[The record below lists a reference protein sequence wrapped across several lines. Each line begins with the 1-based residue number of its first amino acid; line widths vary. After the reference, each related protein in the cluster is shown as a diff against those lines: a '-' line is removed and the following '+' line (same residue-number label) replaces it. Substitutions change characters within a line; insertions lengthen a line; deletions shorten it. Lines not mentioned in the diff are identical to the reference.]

1 MKIAISTEGNSV
13 SPHFGRCPFFTIIDL
28 EDGKVIKKVIPNP
41 GHEPGLFPNF
51 CRIWG
56 VECVIAGGA
65 GKRAIN
71 LFQESGI
78 QTILGVTGGVDEVI
92 EKLKDGNLEGGES
105 LCKPGLSKGHTGKS
119 VTTTRSKDQKGVKDE
134 NWYNGQ
140 RK

>member
-28 EDGKVIKKVIPNP
+28 EDGKVIKKEVIPNP
-41 GHEPGLFPNF
+41 GHEPGFIPQFLQNM
-51 CRIWG
+51 G

-92 EKLKDGNLEGGES
+92 EKLKDGSLEGGES
-105 LCKPGLSKGHTGKS
+105 LCKPGLSKGHTGKECNHHS
-119 VTTTRSKDQKGVKDE
+119 E
-134 NWYNGQ
+134 
-140 RK
+140 